1 MPFLFFV
8 DSVQI
13 KDSLIKSIE
22 FKPYEKEKVLE
33 IAYAEQSVFRV
44 RPVTRCTSSLP
55 GHAEAVL
62 SASFSP
68 DGRLLII
75 LFIDFL

>member
-8 DSVQI
+8 NDVLVKDCLSKALESKSVSGEDVI
-13 KDSLIKSIE
+13 DI
-22 FKPYEKEKVLE
+22 V
-33 IAYAEQSVFRV
+33 YAEQSVFRV

-55 GHAEAVL
+55 GHAEAVI

-68 DGRLLII
+68 DGRY
-75 LFIDFL
+75 